1 MILDGITSSRKIAIQ
16 PILSKVEAACFV
28 VIRPKE
34 EKADAITYTLD

>member
-1 MILDGITSSRKIAIQ
+1 MILDGITSSRKRAIR

-34 EKADAITYTLD
+34 AKAEAITYTAD